1 MSLETVAAAADK
13 LLLTRILHCRVVE
26 LKHAPP
32 LLLGA
37 APLLLLLSTAGSPL
51 SSARPTTTYLQ
62 RAVCL
67 PPVTLGLHIARS
79 HLDVVLCQQ
88 KTDREELL
96 DLSSNLVQQ
105 NTSRT
110 FSAKA
115 NSIG

>member
-1 MSLETVAAAADK
+1 MHMSLETVAAAADK

-88 KTDREELL
+88 KTD
-96 DLSSNLVQQ
+96 
-105 NTSRT
+105 
-110 FSAKA
+110 
-115 NSIG
+115 